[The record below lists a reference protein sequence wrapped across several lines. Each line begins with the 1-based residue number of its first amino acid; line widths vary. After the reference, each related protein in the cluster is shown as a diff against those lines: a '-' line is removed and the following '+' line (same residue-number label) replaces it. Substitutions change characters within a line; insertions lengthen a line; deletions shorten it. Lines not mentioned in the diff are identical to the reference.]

1 MFKSEILV
9 FSSKSIDSRYLA
21 IFTLPNS
28 PLLVKN
34 LCTLIELTSLLSILS
49 KSIFFNFNFSVVKD
63 FNKACLFDIT

>member
-9 FSSKSIDSRYLA
+9 FSSKSIDSRNLA

-49 KSIFFNFNFSVVKD
+49 KSIFFNFNFYVVND
-63 FNKACLFDIT
+63 VNNASLFVFT